1 MKKKKLKIALSFF
14 LALAIMLGS
23 MPAGYLTANAFSG
36 SGDGTSVDTA
46 LEIANVQELQ
56 ELVAGVNGGEAYE
69 GVYFKLKEDIDLAG
83 ITDWTPIGTAEK
95 PFKGIFDGNGKTI
108 SNLSISVNESITGMD
123 VKRIGLFG
131 VLGRNGEINNLKLTG
146 IKVNLHYTGVAADSI
161 PDAGTAFVGGLA
173 GMNEGLIS
181 GCTVSGTLTVEG
193 ADMAVGGI
201 VGSNGSNIST
211 NTYPGRILDSSSDCT
226 INAVPHYQI
235 AQVGGIAG
243 ILTNATGIVDG
254 CSSSGT
260 VTVTGGV
267 ASAANGG
274 LYKSSP
280 DAGGLVGYAHK
291 AEIRNSFSSCKVT
304 VNTGGQDSR
313 AGGLIGTVVDS
324 IVDGCHATGEVVS
337 AGGENTMY
345 PGQVAA
351 GGLIGWSYRAAGNM
365 TVSNSCSS
373 GNASAR
379 VKSTGLLGYA
389 YAGGLI
395 GHVKGV
401 PGAVGISGCYSTGD
415 ASAQAY
421 DNGYA
426 FAGGFSGYMWPAA
439 VEESF
444 ASGDSSAVSA
454 GNYAGAGGFTGYST
468 LMTGKTV
475 RSSFADCYSTGK
487 VKADG
492 SVAERAGGFAGIAI
506 NTDITRT
513 YSTGRTVTAHSGAN
527 YRIGGFI
534 GSSDATAVLTG
545 CYTDRDANASVN
557 GIGYG
562 TPNGAA
568 VVLSRDAML
577 EDGTLSAGLSGL
589 QNNAVWI
596 KRDNESGD
604 VRYYPELAIYY
615 NNSSDVVKD
624 DSKDSVTFKAAAYL
638 DHTENGATST
648 AAYLTIQSA
657 VDAAVDGDTVR
668 VPAGSYKEQVTI
680 TKNITLQGA
689 GMDQT
694 IIEAPDRADLAVTGG
709 DWKNLKG
716 QKPVAVVGIKTDS
729 ASGKV
734 IVKNLTVDGLDQGY
748 LVDTLSLSKGEYA
761 FQGIGV
767 FNSNAD
773 IDSVKVTRVREL
785 WSDDPNPSNPLPA
798 DYMPQDQP
806 SGFNHNEAIFAE
818 STKDSDTHTVT
829 IKNSYITKF
838 QKTGILVWGPTMVAD
853 IQNNTIQG
861 YGKTLYSTGNGI
873 QIASSDF
880 TPYGGGD
887 RRGTAAV
894 IRNNKILGIGVVIPE
909 PGQPGT
915 YLNLG
920 LLGPGGILLYEA
932 GPGIDIT
939 GNKITGPG
947 VLPWHNSDTSND
959 GGYSNDG
966 IIVYN
971 SPNAYV
977 ANNEISD
984 YSIGVSEAAVDN
996 SSKITVTGNSFS
1008 NNLMDIRTGEGND
1021 EINLKDG
1028 SDIVSYYPSGNGTD
1042 TISNFGAG
1050 DAINVVGFAEDSV
1063 NGSIGSNPVYVA
1075 NTEGVQTING
1085 YTDARLVTDFTG
1097 GTVANGDG
1105 TNVAAHSV
1113 QISVNGNTTTL
1124 YIDTDG
1130 SSGAAE
1136 LTVKLNGIYGV
1147 SNFVLDGGYIRFTG
1161 NAPSIANQPGNRSIT
1176 EGQTASFTVIATGT
1190 APLSYQWKKNGVD
1203 LADGANISGANT
1215 PTLTVSDAGYEDAG
1229 DYTCYISNIAGGVT
1243 CSVATLTVNS
1253 QGAFTLVTTPGSN
1266 HVNLNWNSVSEAAYY
1281 GIYKDGTCLTTV
1293 AAIDL
1298 SFDAEGLVNGNSYEF
1313 FVKALDNSYVVLAQS
1328 NLVTAIPFTVP
1339 GIPADVTATAGN
1351 GQATVTFTAPADD
1364 GGSPV
1369 TGYEVTASP
1378 GNIKVS
1384 TTTGTSI
1391 VVTGLSNGTS
1401 YTFTVKAVN
1410 AAGSGAASAPSN
1422 EAIPATVPGVPGNV
1436 EATAGNGQ
1444 ATVTFTAPADNGG
1457 SPVTGYEVTAS
1468 PGNIKVTSIGTRI
1481 VITGLSNGISYTFTV
1496 KAINSIGSS
1505 ASSAPSNQ
1513 VTPYSTGSGSSTPPT
1528 PAGSSSSSSSPTIPA
1543 SLGVEVLVNGKAEY
1557 AGIAT
1562 NTKQG
1567 DKTVTTITVDPVK
1580 LEQKLEK
1587 EGYNA
1592 KVTIPVKSASDIII
1606 GELDGQ
1612 MVKKMEAKAA
1622 VIEVRTDSAAYT
1634 LPAQQIRIDDI
1645 SANFGANVELKD
1657 IKVQIQISSPTAEA
1671 AEAVHNAANRGEFTI
1686 VAPSVDFTVTCTYGG
1701 KTASVTSFNSFVQ
1714 REIAI
1719 PQDVDPS
1726 KITTGVVTDPAGTV
1740 RHVPTRVTVDSG
1752 KYYAVINSLTNSTYS
1767 VIWHPLEFSDVAG
1780 HWAREAVN
1788 DMGSRLVISGYGN
1801 GTFAPDKNITRAE
1814 FAAVIVSALGLK
1826 PGTGKKPF
1834 NDISSAAWYTPYI
1847 ETAYEYGIISGY
1859 GNGIFGPMDMIT
1871 REQAMAMIAKT
1882 MKLTSLK
1889 VEFDGQEAQ
1898 KLLAGF
1904 KDSANISAWAEYSI
1918 SECVKSGIVSGKEGK
1933 RLAPKDNIT
1942 RAEVA
1947 VIVRNL
1953 LQKSGLI

>member
-1 MKKKKLKIALSFF
+1 MHGTFFFWENFGRYCRYNFIIYFIFTNYYYMKGERLMKKKKLKIALSFF

-23 MPAGYLTANAFSG
+23 MPASYFTAYAYSG
-36 SGDGTSVDTA
+36 SGDGTSAATA
-46 LEIANVQELQ
+46 FEIANVQELE
-56 ELVAGVNGGEAYE
+56 ELADGVNGGNNYD
-69 GVYFKLKEDIDLAG
+69 GVYFKLKEDIDFVS
-83 ITDWTPIGTAEK
+83 IPDWTPIGSAEK

-108 SNLSISVNESITGMD
+108 SNLTISINEPITGIN
-123 VKRIGLFG
+123 VKRTGLFG
-131 VLGRNGEINNLKLTG
+131 VLGHNGEIKNLNLAG
-146 IKVNLHYTGVAADSI
+146 IKINIHYTGATAGSV
-161 PDAGTAFVGGLA
+161 PDNGTAFVGGLA

-181 GCTVSGTLTVEG
+181 GCTVSGTLSVEG

-201 VGSNGSNIST
+201 VGSNGSNISS

-254 CSSSGT
+254 CSSSGMI
-260 VTVTGGV
+260 TVTGQS
-267 ASAANGG
+267 ASTADNGQ
-274 LYKSSP
+274 YKSSP

-291 AEIRNSFSSCKVT
+291 AEIKNSFSSCKVT
-304 VNTGGQDSR
+304 INSGGKDSHG
-313 AGGLIGTVVDS
+313 GGLIGTVVDS
-324 IVDGCHATGEVVS
+324 IVDECYATGDVVS

-345 PGQVAA
+345 YGQVAA
-351 GGLIGWSYRAAGNM
+351 GGLIGWSYRAAGDM
-365 TVSNSCSS
+365 TVSNSYSS
-373 GNASAR
+373 GNASAL
-379 VKSTGLLGYA
+379 VKSTALSGYA

-401 PGAVGISGCYSTGD
+401 PGAVSISGCYSTGD
-415 ASAQAY
+415 AVAHAS

-439 VEESF
+439 VEKSF

-454 GNYAGAGGFTGYST
+454 GNYAGAGGFAGYST

-475 RSSFADCYSTGK
+475 KSSFTDCYSTGK
-487 VKADG
+487 VKANG
-492 SVAERAGGFAGIAI
+492 STAERAGGFAGIAI
-506 NTDITRT
+506 NTDVTRS
-513 YSTGRTVTAHSGAN
+513 YSTGVTVKAHSGAN

-534 GSSDATAVLTG
+534 GSSDATAILAY
-545 CYTDRDANASVN
+545 CYTDKDANASFN
-557 GIGYG
+557 SIGYG
-562 TPNGAA
+562 TPVGTASALN
-568 VVLSRDAML
+568 RDTML
-577 EDGTLSAGLSGL
+577 KNDTLSADLTGL
-589 QNNAVWI
+589 QNNTTWI
-596 KRDNESGD
+596 KRVNESGD
-604 VRYYPELAIYY
+604 IRYYPELAIYY
-615 NNSSDVVKD
+615 NNSSDIVKAS
-624 DSKDSVTFKAAAYL
+624 SKDSVTFRAAAYL
-638 DHTENGATST
+638 DHTENGTTST
-648 AAYLTIQSA
+648 TAFLTIQSA
-657 VDAAVDGDTVR
+657 VDAAVDGDVVR

-694 IIEAPDRADLAVTGG
+694 IIESPDKANLTITGG
-709 DWKNLKG
+709 NWKTIKG
-716 QKPVAVVGIKTDS
+716 QNAVAIIGIKTDS
-729 ASGKV
+729 DSGKV
-734 IVKNLTVDGLDQGY
+734 TVKNLTVDGRDQGY
-748 LVDTLSLSKGEYA
+748 LVDVLSLSKGDYA

-785 WSDDPNPSNPLPA
+785 WSDDQNSSNPLPT

-818 STKDSDTHTVT
+818 STKDSDAHTVT

-838 QKTGILVWGPTMVAD
+838 QKTGILVWGPTLFAD
-853 IQNNTIQG
+853 IENNTVQG

-887 RRGTAAV
+887 RRGTTAV
-894 IRNNKILGIGVVIPE
+894 IRNNKILEIGVVIPE

-932 GPGIDIT
+932 GNGIEIT

-966 IIVYN
+966 IIIYN

-984 YSIGVSEAAVDN
+984 YSIGISEAAVDT
-996 SSKITVTGNSFS
+996 SSKITVTGNIFS
-1008 NNLMDIRTGEGND
+1008 NNLMDIRTGKGND

-1028 SDIVSYYPSGNGTD
+1028 SNIVSYYPTDNGID

-1050 DAINVVGFAEDSV
+1050 DAINVVGFAEGSV
-1063 NGSIGSNPVYVA
+1063 NGYIGTSPVYIV

-1085 YTDARLVTDFTG
+1085 YTDAHLVTDFTG
-1097 GTVANGDG
+1097 GTVTNGDG
-1105 TNVAAHSV
+1105 TNVAANSV
-1113 QISVNGNTTTL
+1113 QISVNGKTTNL

-1130 SSGAAE
+1130 TSGAAE
-1136 LTVKLNGIYGV
+1136 LTVKLDGVYGI
-1147 SNFVLDGGYIRFTG
+1147 SNFILDGGYIRFTG
-1161 NAPSIANQPGNRSIT
+1161 DAPSITNQPENCSIT
-1176 EGQTASFTVIATGT
+1176 AGQTASFTVNVTGT

-1203 LADGANISGANT
+1203 ITDDSNISGANT
-1215 PTLTVSDAGYEDAG
+1215 ATLTVSSAGDEDAG

-1243 CSVATLTVNS
+1243 SSAATLTVNP

-1266 HVNLNWNSVSEAAYY
+1266 HVNLNWNPVPEAAYY
-1281 GIYKDGTCLTTV
+1281 GIYKDGICLTTV

-1298 SFDAEGLVNGNSYEF
+1298 SFDAEGLVNGNSYDF
-1313 FVKALDNSYVVLAQS
+1313 FVRALDDSYVVLAES
-1328 NLVTAIPFTVP
+1328 NLATAIPFTVP

-1351 GQATVTFTAPADD
+1351 GQATVNFTAPSDN

-1378 GNIKVS
+1378 GNIKVT

-1401 YTFTVKAVN
+1401 YTFTVRAIN

-1444 ATVTFTAPADNGG
+1444 ATVTFTAPSDNGG

-1468 PGNIKVTSIGTRI
+1468 PGNIKVTSTGTRI
-1481 VITGLSNGISYTFTV
+1481 VVTGLSNGISYTFTV
-1496 KAINSIGSS
+1496 KAINSMGSS
-1505 ASSAPSNQ
+1505 AASAPSNQ
-1513 VTPYSTGSGSSTPPT
+1513 VTPYGTGSGSSTPSAPT
-1528 PAGSSSSSSSPTIPA
+1528 SSSSGSSSPPAPA
-1543 SLGVEVLVNGKAEY
+1543 SQGVEVLVNGKAEY

-1580 LEQKLEK
+1580 LEQKLDK

-1645 SANFGANVELKD
+1645 SAEFGTNVELKD
-1657 IKVQIQISSPTAEA
+1657 I
-1671 AEAVHNAANRGEFTI
+1671 
-1686 VAPSVDFTVTCTYGG
+1686 
-1701 KTASVTSFNSFVQ
+1701 
-1714 REIAI
+1714 
-1719 PQDVDPS
+1719 
-1726 KITTGVVTDPAGTV
+1726 
-1740 RHVPTRVTVDSG
+1740 
-1752 KYYAVINSLTNSTYS
+1752 
-1767 VIWHPLEFSDVAG
+1767 
-1780 HWAREAVN
+1780 
-1788 DMGSRLVISGYGN
+1788 
-1801 GTFAPDKNITRAE
+1801 
-1814 FAAVIVSALGLK
+1814 
-1826 PGTGKKPF
+1826 
-1834 NDISSAAWYTPYI
+1834 
-1847 ETAYEYGIISGY
+1847 
-1859 GNGIFGPMDMIT
+1859 
-1871 REQAMAMIAKT
+1871 
-1882 MKLTSLK
+1882 
-1889 VEFDGQEAQ
+1889 
-1898 KLLAGF
+1898 
-1904 KDSANISAWAEYSI
+1904 
-1918 SECVKSGIVSGKEGK
+1918 
-1933 RLAPKDNIT
+1933 
-1942 RAEVA
+1942 
-1947 VIVRNL
+1947 
-1953 LQKSGLI
+1953 